1 VNEKWTEATKYFMD
15 AIALE
20 VDPRKKAADYLR
32 LSSIQQKL
40 GQAPAAKQSALK
52 AIALNK
58 EDGRGYLVI
67 AGLYASAAGSCGD
80 NVFEKNAVYW
90 AAIDYASKAKSID
103 ASLTK
108 QADALI
114 ANFKKGIP
122 DKSIAFQFNK
132 KDGDRYTI
140 GCWINETVTVRFY

>member
-1 VNEKWTEATKYFMD
+1 MN
-15 AIALE
+15 AIINKSS
-20 VDPRKKAADYLR
+20 VDN
-32 LSSIQQKL
+32 L
-40 GQAPAAKQSALK
+40 GELLAQ
-52 AIALNK
+52 IA
-58 EDGRGYLVI
+58 E
-67 AGLYASAAGSCGD
+67 
-80 NVFEKNAVYW
+80 
-90 AAIDYASKAKSID
+90 
-103 ASLTK
+103 LTK